1 MEEIVLNLNDIL
13 DALGKILEIIGG
25 SAVVASIFPKASKL
39 NDKGPLIISSAKKL
53 VNIGVILYNT
63 IITLVNVGGFNFLK
77 AKNKEQ
83 LINDNSH
90 I

>member
-25 SAVVASIFPKASKL
+25 SAVVASIFPKANKL
-39 NDKGPLIISSAKKL
+39 NEKGPMVISSAKKL

-77 AKNKEQ
+77 AKNKE
-83 LINDNSH
+83 
-90 I
+90 

>member
-13 DALGKILEIIGG
+13 DALGKILEVIGG
-25 SAVVASIFPKASKL
+25 SAVVASIFPKAGKL
-39 NDKGPLIISSAKKL
+39 NEKGPLIISSAKKL

-77 AKNKEQ
+77 AKNKE
-83 LINDNSH
+83 
-90 I
+90 